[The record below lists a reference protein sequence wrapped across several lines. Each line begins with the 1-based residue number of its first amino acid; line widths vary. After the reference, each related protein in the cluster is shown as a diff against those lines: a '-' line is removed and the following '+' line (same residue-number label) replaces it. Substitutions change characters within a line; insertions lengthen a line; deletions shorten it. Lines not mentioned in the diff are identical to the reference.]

1 VADVKNKILGILE
14 TRKNE
19 TVELLRTLI
28 RTPSP
33 SGQETEIA
41 RVIAETLRGLGFRDV
56 AVDALSNVVCRV
68 GGRAGKPALLYN
80 GHTDVVPAGDI
91 SRWSVNP
98 ADAPIVNGKIIGRG
112 ACDMKGSIAAMIIA
126 ADSVRRAEIPLGGD
140 LILTMVSREE
150 GGLQEGTKHTIEA
163 GGLRPDIALIGEATN
178 LNLCLGS
185 RGRIVVEVKVKGR
198 LAHAANASRGVNA
211 VVNMQ
216 KLIDAVGRM
225 SLPTHEILG
234 PTTQTITNIT
244 CSPGQINMVP
254 DLCTITI
261 DRRIS
266 PGDSLEKVKAE
277 FQDVIDGLKRE
288 NPEFSAEVDTGK
300 LAVPGYKPP
309 DPEVLARLSN
319 AAALVLGKRPLTTRY
334 IFGTDGSYL
343 SGTAD
348 IPWFGFGPG
357 DEANAHTVND
367 HVKMEDLVTASKVYA
382 MFILELLM

>member
-1 VADVKNKILGILE
+1 MADVQNEVLGIVE
-14 TRKNE
+14 ARKKE
-19 TVELLRTLI
+19 TVDLLRTLI

-33 SGQETEIA
+33 SGEETEIA
-41 RVIAETLRGLGFRDV
+41 RVITDTLRGFGFRDV

-68 GGRAGKPALLYN
+68 GGSEGKPTLLYN
-80 GHTDVVPAGDI
+80 GHIDVVPAGDI
-91 SRWSVNP
+91 SRWPVNP
-98 ADAPIVNGKIIGRG
+98 ADAPIVSGKVIGRG

-126 ADSVRRAEIPLGGD
+126 ADSIRKAKISLRGD

-150 GGLQEGTKHTIEA
+150 GGLQEGTKHAIEA

-185 RGRIVVEVKVKGR
+185 RGRIVAEVKVKGR
-198 LAHAANASRGVNA
+198 LAHAANASRGINA
-211 VVNMQ
+211 VVKMQ
-216 KLIDAVGRM
+216 KLVDAVGRM
-225 SLPTHEILG
+225 DLPTHEILG

-244 CSPGQINMVP
+244 CAPGQINMVP
-254 DLCTITI
+254 DLCTIII

-277 FQDVIDGLKRE
+277 FQAVIEALKRE
-288 NPEFSAEVDTGK
+288 DPEFSAEVETGK

-309 DPEVLARLSN
+309 DAEVLARLSG
-319 AAALVLGKRPLTTRY
+319 AAARVLGKRPLTTRY

-367 HVKMEDLVTASKVYA
+367 HVEIEDLVTASKVYA
-382 MFILELLM
+382 MFIIELLS

>member
-1 VADVKNKILGILE
+1 MTDVQNAVFGILE
-14 TRKNE
+14 ARRDE

-28 RTPSP
+28 KTPSP
-33 SGQETEIA
+33 SGEETEIA
-41 RVIAETLRGLGFRDV
+41 RVIANILRGLGFRDV
-56 AVDALSNVVCRV
+56 AVDELSNVICRV
-68 GGRAGKPALLYN
+68 RGSEGKPTLLYN
-80 GHTDVVPAGDI
+80 GHIDVVPAGDL
-91 SRWSVNP
+91 SRWPVNP
-98 ADAPIVNGKIIGRG
+98 SDAPVVNGKVIGRG

-126 ADSVRRAEIPLGGD
+126 ADSVRRAGISLRGD

-163 GGLRPDIALIGEATN
+163 GGLRPDLALIGEATN

-198 LAHAANASRGVNA
+198 LAHAANASHGINA
-211 VVNMQ
+211 VVKMQ

-225 SLPTHEILG
+225 GLPTHEILG

-244 CSPGQINMVP
+244 CAPGQINMVP
-254 DLCTITI
+254 DICTITI

-266 PGDSLEKVKAE
+266 PGDSLDKAKAE
-277 FQDVIDGLKRE
+277 FQAVIEALKRE
-288 NPEFSAEVDTGK
+288 DPEFSAEVETGK

-309 DPEVLARLSN
+309 DAEVLDRLSG
-319 AAALVLGKRPLTTRY
+319 AAARVLGKRPLTTRY

-343 SGTAD
+343 SGAAG

-357 DEANAHTVND
+357 DESNAHTVND
-367 HVKMEDLVTASKVYA
+367 HVEVDDLTDASKVYA
-382 MFILELLM
+382 MFILELLA